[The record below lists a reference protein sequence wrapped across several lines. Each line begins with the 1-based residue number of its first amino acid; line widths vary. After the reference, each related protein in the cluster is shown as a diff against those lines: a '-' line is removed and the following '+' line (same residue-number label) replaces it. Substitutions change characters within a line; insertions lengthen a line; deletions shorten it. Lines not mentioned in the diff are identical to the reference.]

1 MNLDIIDIKSH
12 RKVPRFL
19 QEYIQK
25 CCIGGLVASS
35 SKRQNPYCLSFWIP
49 PLSHRPKYSPLFAP
63 QIFLKHYFPFLSNE
77 TRLSASP
84 LAQNYY
90 CSATRSPRERFP
102 TFLRSRSLII
112 INLFFFL
119 WVLKLSHLIKHFS
132 FFQPRN
138 CIIVIY
144 FCACPE

>member
-1 MNLDIIDIKSH
+1 MNFEIIDIKSH

-19 QEYIQK
+19 QEYIKK
-25 CCIGGLVASS
+25 CCIRGLVASS

-49 PLSHRPKYSPLFAP
+49 PLSHRPQYSPLFAP

-77 TRLSASP
+77 TRRSASP

-102 TFLRSRSLII
+102 NFLISRSLII
-112 INLFFFL
+112 IDL
-119 WVLKLSHLIKHFS
+119 LIYFS
-132 FFQPRN
+132 FYGFSN
-138 CIIVIY
+138 YHI
-144 FCACPE
+144 

>member
-1 MNLDIIDIKSH
+1 MNFEIIDIKSH

-19 QEYIQK
+19 QEYIKK
-25 CCIGGLVASS
+25 CCIRGLVASS

-49 PLSHRPKYSPLFAP
+49 PLSHRPQYSPLFAP

-119 WVLKLSHLIKHFS
+119 WVLKLSHLIKNFS

-144 FCACPE
+144 FLC